1 MFDGDVIS
9 WERGGLIADGSSRH
23 GKSSY
28 QIKVWYTVYTEKSKY
43 EFLLINYKENMIDP
57 KLKGLYTLYAVDNT
71 DGNTVKGTWQVLEN
85 PGVYKQ
91 EGENKLDIYEL
102 TTEEAK
108 KINTNSNLGLEFLAY
123 SDLTAEQ
130 AKQYGNDHP
139 ETIEIEDG
147 KVKGFYR
154 YYLYFSYAI

>member
-1 MFDGDVIS
+1 M
-9 WERGGLIADGSSRH
+9 
-23 GKSSY
+23 
-28 QIKVWYTVYTEKSKY
+28 
-43 EFLLINYKENMIDP
+43 
-57 KLKGLYTLYAVDNT
+57 
-71 DGNTVKGTWQVLEN
+71 EN

>member
-1 MFDGDVIS
+1 MFEDILEAIKSRDANVIKGLFSEQALAEAEDIDYAIEYLFDLFDGDVIS

-71 DGNTVKGTWQVLEN
+71 DGNTVKGTCKSWRIR
-85 PGVYKQ
+85 GY
-91 EGENKLDIYEL
+91 
-102 TTEEAK
+102 
-108 KINTNSNLGLEFLAY
+108 INRRERINWIFTN
-123 SDLTAEQ
+123 
-130 AKQYGNDHP
+130 
-139 ETIEIEDG
+139 
-147 KVKGFYR
+147 
-154 YYLYFSYAI
+154 